1 MVDHWV
7 RAGFCE
13 NAPGWFGNKRAVAI
27 TRSYPRIVSGQW
39 ARIINVPNRLNIQHN
54 VVGWGD

>member
-1 MVDHWV
+1 M

-27 TRSYPRIVSGQW
+27 TRSYPGIVPGQW
-39 ARIINVPNRLNIQHN
+39 PRIINVPNRLNIQHN
-54 VVGWGD
+54 VIGWGD